1 MIEILN
7 SALSKCL
14 LAGAVVIVLGY
25 LLLRSYPV
33 RTDDIE
39 DPTQDFWD

>member
-14 LAGAVVIVLGY
+14 MAGAVVIVLLY
-25 LLLRSYPV
+25 ILVRSYPV

-39 DPTQDFWD
+39 DPTQDIWN